1 MLVLSCYHVFYYGY
15 DSFKLHYIQFSK
27 KLNKDAPRGFYS
39 PKFNFHSKILLYHKY
54 LFTHHI
60 DILQTNAQ
68 KGSEFVIRKKTK
80 THLIELMSNPCKQSW
95 NMIVVEN
102 VQKTNSFNYSI
113 KFDKVN

>member
-1 MLVLSCYHVFYYGY
+1 MLVLSCYHVFYYGC